1 MTMKEAYK
9 ELLITIRR
17 YEREGVELWH
27 WSKREFLFK
36 SEAYKKLDTTKNKYY
51 KTFIFKVIDRMNKI
65 ERDFDK
71 YQVEAEKER
80 CQIITAIKIMK
91 QFIENESYKKINFDN
106 YSNVELKNI
115 LDEICEIRNKQIAV
129 NQ

>member
-27 WSKREFLFK
+27 WTKREFLFE

-51 KTFIFKVIDRMNKI
+51 KQFIFTVIDRMNELDNK
-65 ERDFDK
+65 FDK
-71 YQVEAEKER
+71 FQE
-80 CQIITAIKIMK
+80 
-91 QFIENESYKKINFDN
+91 KIN
-106 YSNVELKNI
+106 K
-115 LDEICEIRNKQIAV
+115 
-129 NQ
+129 

>member
-27 WSKREFLFK
+27 WAKKEFVFQSK
-36 SEAYKKLDTTKNKYY
+36 AYKKLDTTKNKYY
-51 KTFIFKVIDRMNKI
+51 KQFIFKVIDRMNKI

-71 YQVEAEKER
+71 FQERINKER
-80 CQIITAIKIMK
+80 NEIITAIEVMK
-91 QFIENESYKKINFDN
+91 TYVNYTVNIDYDSKNNED
-106 YSNVELKNI
+106 LKNI
-115 LDEICEIRNKQIAV
+115 LDKICDDRNKQIAV